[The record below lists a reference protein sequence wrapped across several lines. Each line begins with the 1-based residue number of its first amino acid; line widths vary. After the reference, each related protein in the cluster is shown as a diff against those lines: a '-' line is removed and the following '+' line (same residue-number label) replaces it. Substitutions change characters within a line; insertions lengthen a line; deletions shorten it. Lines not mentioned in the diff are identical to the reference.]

1 MRKNLDSK
9 STPRSSP
16 PAPRCTQT
24 LVGSVGTQER
34 AALPRGRS
42 FLQIIL
48 RIVQT
53 QVAQRLP
60 AHLKEESQPVDVLGA
75 QRVDQDHGA
84 QSGDEDQHS
93 EGTHG
98 GYCQGSSYHQEEQV
112 YLVRVH
118 SIYYPTSRE
127 KENSNMSK
135 KKINVPCHNYNPN
148 IWRIC

>member
-1 MRKNLDSK
+1 M
-9 STPRSSP
+9 PRSSP
-16 PAPRCTQT
+16 PAPRCKQSP
-24 LVGSVGTQER
+24 VGSVGTQER

-53 QVAQRLP
+53 QVAQSLT

-98 GYCQGSSYHQEEQV
+98 GYCQGSSSRQEEQV
-112 YLVRVH
+112 PGTQNALEQCDR
-118 SIYYPTSRE
+118 
-127 KENSNMSK
+127 
-135 KKINVPCHNYNPN
+135 
-148 IWRIC
+148 